1 MITKLNSKPSK
12 SWRVRPSPGFEN
24 ENWRQRQRNSDMAKM
39 KKAEVKPFKEMLL
52 ALRARLRGDVS
63 SLANSA
69 LAASASGGAGS
80 SSVPSHMADMGSD
93 TFEQDNTILLMN
105 SEGETL
111 AAVEGALERV
121 EEGLYGSCQECSG
134 KIPKTRLKA
143 IPYTPHCVKCAS
155 ELEEANY

>member
-1 MITKLNSKPSK
+1 MP
-12 SWRVRPSPGFEN
+12 
-24 ENWRQRQRNSDMAKM
+24 KM
-39 KKAEVKPFKEMLL
+39 KKAEVKPFKELLL

-63 SLANSA
+63 TLASSA
-69 LAASASGGAGS
+69 LSASGSGSAGS

-111 AAVEGALERV
+111 TAVEGALERV
-121 EEGLYGSCQECSG
+121 EEGVYGVCLECQS

-155 ELEEANY
+155 ELEDDNY